1 MILFFAPNN
10 EEAIT
15 IIESVGRVNSPWR
28 VIIFCL
34 LIVILL
40 IYCFISDYRNKVKKA
55 KAYAKINLFLNI
67 LNKRKD
73 GYHNL
78 KSVFDFVDL
87 YDEVT
92 VSKSNHFKLICSDK
106 NLENEDNIIYKAYVK
121 LKELFPEIKGVK
133 VKLKKNIPMQAGL
146 GGGSSDCATFIS
158 LMMDLYNLPF
168 NNKYIKELC
177 SSLGADVLP
186 CYYNQTLLAEGI
198 GDEISLIKNK
208 LDYYVVIIKPEFN
221 CSTKEMYGELDKKK
235 RIQKKSIDKLISA
248 LKNKDFDTF
257 TKYLYNDFET
267 VVNISDIKKDLE
279 NNKASNSLLCGS
291 GSCVFGI
298 FKTKE
303 DAQLAYNNLS
313 QKYKCYLCK
322 NKTTN

>member
-1 MILFFAPNN
+1 MILFFSPSN

-15 IIESVGRVNSPWR
+15 IIETAERVNSPLR

-40 IYCFISDYRNKVKKA
+40 VYCFISDHKNKVKKA

-78 KSVFDFVDL
+78 KSVFDFIDL
-87 YDEVT
+87 YDEIT
-92 VSKSNHFKLICSDK
+92 ISKSNCFKLICSDK
-106 NLENEDNIIYKAYVK
+106 SLENEDNIIYKAYIK

-158 LMMDLYNLPF
+158 LMIDLYNLPL
-168 NNKYIKELC
+168 NNKDIKKIS

-186 CYYNQTLLAEGI
+186 CYYSQTLLAEGI
-198 GDEISLIKNK
+198 GDDITLIKNK
-208 LDYYVVIIKPEFN
+208 LDYYVVIVKPEFS
-221 CSTKEMYGELDKKK
+221 CSTKEMYNELDKKK
-235 RIQKKSIDKLISA
+235 ITQKRSIDKLISA
-248 LKNKDFDTF
+248 LKSKDFDNF
-257 TKYLYNDFET
+257 SKYLYNDFET
-267 VVNISDIKKDLE
+267 VVDIIDIKKDLE
-279 NNKASNSLLCGS
+279 NNNARNSLLCGS

-313 QKYKCYLCK
+313 QKYKCYICK